1 MNAPTTHDPLVVNT
15 KDGAVWWR
23 RAVTEDGR
31 GLYAADGSCACP
43 EFLLVPLSEL
53 ATHGIVGSAHVLPVP
68 VGPVPQEL
76 PAERLTEIA
85 ARTQAATAGPWCTDR
100 LAESD
105 DSESIGVDAG
115 DDNWIVPCQD
125 LDPADA
131 EFIAHARADVPALLD
146 EIDRLTAQRDRRR
159 IHLVALQNDALNV
172 RGALSPNGEARKV
185 PFPLGPT
192 LLPAVEWLIGRV
204 AELEADLAA
213 KAQDAEAAV
222 NGWGRARDR
231 IAELES
237 LLAEDGC
244 SCPPAVHAHQVGCPL
259 DLPAPGSPERPVNEL
274 TAVYMPA
281 AAYREDPHDS
291 PLHHDYKGPSRDFPE
306 LGGAS

>member
-23 RAVTEDGR
+23 RAVTEEGR

-105 DSESIGVDAG
+105 GSESIGVDAG

-204 AELEADLAA
+204 AELE
-213 KAQDAEAAV
+213 
-222 NGWGRARDR
+222 R
-231 IAELES
+231 

-244 SCPPAVHAHQVGCPL
+244 SCPPAVHPHQVGCPL
-259 DLPAPGSPERPVNEL
+259 DLPAPGSSERSVNEL